1 MRVMVTGGCGL
12 VGSFIVRYLLDQGH
26 EPVVYDLAIKLELL
40 QDVQRDVVFCQGDM
54 LDYADLI
61 HAVQANGVQRIIH
74 TASFLTPGS
83 RRRPYAAI
91 KTNIGGALNVYEVG
105 RVAEVE
111 RVVFCSTGKV
121 PKDAAVFAEHLD
133 SGQYPFE
140 ADPYT
145 HTKIVGEL
153 LAKDY
158 RGRYG
163 LPIYVARFC
172 GQIYGPGSGFS
183 GGSGQLFQPLVESA
197 VRGEP
202 YTLERTPYG
211 VMDLMYARDVA
222 RGAALVALREGLT
235 KWLYPIRSY
244 SAHPVAE
251 VAEVIRE
258 LVPGAQL
265 NVPAA
270 PRPGHRIEPDSRAL
284 AELGYAA
291 EYDLRQ
297 GMGEYIEWLRTRR
310 LPDWKN

>member
-1 MRVMVTGGCGL
+1 MKVLVTGGCGL
-12 VGSFIVRYLLDQGH
+12 VGSFILRYLLDQGH
-26 EPVVYDLAIKLELL
+26 QPVSYDLAIKTELL
-40 QDVQRDVVFCQGDM
+40 TDVQRDVVFCQGDV
-54 LDYADLI
+54 LDYGDLV
-61 HAVQANGVQRIIH
+61 HAVRANGVQRIIH

-91 KTNIGGALNVYEVG
+91 RTNILGALNVYEVG
-105 RVAEVE
+105 RVVDVE

-121 PKDAAVFAEHLD
+121 PKDAAVFAENLD
-133 SGQYPFE
+133 NGQYPFE

-145 HTKIVGEL
+145 HTKIAGEL

-158 RGRYG
+158 RGRYN

-172 GQIYGPGSGFS
+172 GQIYGPGSAFS

-197 VRGEP
+197 LRGEP
-202 YTLERTPYG
+202 YTLEKSPYG

-222 RGAALVALREGLT
+222 RGAALVALRDGLT

-244 SAHPVAE
+244 SAHPLSE
-251 VAEVIRE
+251 VAEVIAE

-265 NVPAA
+265 NVPPA
-270 PRPGHRIEPDSRAL
+270 PRAGHRIEPDSRAL

-291 EYDLRQ
+291 EYDLRR
-297 GMGEYIEWLRTRR
+297 GFGEYFDWLRTGR
-310 LPDWKN
+310 LADWKN